1 MKVGAISDVGLV
13 RENNQDSIFVSKN
26 KDFPLYI
33 IADGMGGHNSGEVAS
48 CMAVDIAKESLIL
61 NKDKLTSEKNIKSLL
76 ETAIFDANK
85 KIFDK
90 SKETEIYN
98 QMGTTVILA
107 YASKSRIYLA
117 HVGDSRAYIV
127 SESIS
132 QITEDHS
139 LVNELIKNGSIT
151 KEEALHH
158 PQKNMITRAVGTSD
172 DIDIDI
178 YVVPYKKDDILVL
191 CSDGL
196 SNMVMEEELLN
207 ILKDEDDMCIAVDKL
222 VLKAKEYG
230 GKDNIS
236 VIAVKFI

>member
-1 MKVGAISDVGLV
+1 MIVGAITDVGLI
-13 RENNQDSIFVSKN
+13 RENNQDSMFVSKN
-26 KDFPLYI
+26 KDFPLFI

-48 CMAVDIAKESLIL
+48 SMAVDLVKENLIFH
-61 NKDKLTSEKNIKSLL
+61 KEKLVNDKNIKNLL
-76 ETAIFDANK
+76 ESAILDANK
-85 KIFDK
+85 KIYNK
-90 SKETEIYN
+90 SKENEIYN
-98 QMGTTVILA
+98 KMGTTVILA
-107 YASKSRIYLA
+107 YINKSKIYLA

-127 SESIS
+127 GEGIE

-139 LVNELIKNGSIT
+139 LVNELVKNGSIT

-172 DIDIDI
+172 SLDIDI
-178 YVVPYKKDDILVL
+178 YVLPYKKEDILVL

-196 SNMVMEEELLN
+196 SNMVVEEELLN
-207 ILKDEDDMCIAVDKL
+207 TFKGEDDMCIAVDKL
-222 VLKAKEYG
+222 VLKAKENG